1 MYTNVYG
8 PEVTMQRLI
17 MLATIFGAA
26 VLSPGC
32 SLLSHEAPTEDA
44 DKAAGLF
51 FQRLN
56 NNEYDKIYDDSAKR
70 FRANK
75 TRQVVTDSLKE
86 LTSNGKV
93 RDFERI
99 SMPIQG
105 EGKDRMVQ
113 PVYKT
118 LFESVAGDIYL
129 TFLDESGEW
138 KLFGFAFKPKKS

>member
-1 MYTNVYG
+1 ML
-8 PEVTMQRLI
+8 RLI
-17 MLATIFGAA
+17 MLVTIVGAA

-56 NNEYDKIYDDSAKR
+56 NNQYDKIYDDAAKR
-70 FRANK
+70 FRTNK
-75 TRQVVTDSLKE
+75 PRQVVTDSLKE
-86 LTSNGKV
+86 LTANGKV

-129 TFLDESGEW
+129 TFLDEGGEW

>member
-1 MYTNVYG
+1 MYRHFAV
-8 PEVTMQRLI
+8 VSFVLLV
-17 MLATIFGAA
+17 LAGA
-26 VLSPGC
+26 GC
-32 SLLSHEAPTEDA
+32 SLLSHEASTEDA

-56 NNEYDKIYDDSAKR
+56 NSEYDKIYDDAAKR
-70 FRANK
+70 FRTNK
-75 TRQVVTDSLKE
+75 PRQVVTDSLKE
-86 LTSNGKV
+86 LTANGKV

-118 LFESVAGDIYL
+118 LFESVSGDIYL
-129 TFLDESGEW
+129 TFLDEGGEW
-138 KLFGFAFKPKKS
+138 KLFGFAFKPKRS

>member
-1 MYTNVYG
+1 MYRHFAV
-8 PEVTMQRLI
+8 VSLVL
-17 MLATIFGAA
+17 LALAGA
-26 VLSPGC
+26 GC

-56 NNEYDKIYDDSAKR
+56 NNEYDKIYDDAAKR
-70 FRANK
+70 FRTNK
-75 TRQVVTDSLKE
+75 PRQVVTDSLKE
-86 LTSNGKV
+86 LTANGKV

-105 EGKDRMVQ
+105 EGKDRMVL

-118 LFESVAGDIYL
+118 LFESVSGDIYL
-129 TFLDESGEW
+129 TFLDEGGEW
-138 KLFGFAFKPKKS
+138 KLFGFAFKPKRS

>member
-1 MYTNVYG
+1 MYRHFAV
-8 PEVTMQRLI
+8 VSLVL
-17 MLATIFGAA
+17 LALAGA
-26 VLSPGC
+26 GC

-56 NNEYDKIYDDSAKR
+56 NNEYDKIYDDAAKR
-70 FRANK
+70 FRTNK
-75 TRQVVTDSLKE
+75 PRQVVTDSLKE
-86 LTSNGKV
+86 LTANGKV

-118 LFESVAGDIYL
+118 LFESVSGDIYL
-129 TFLDESGEW
+129 TFLDEGGEW
-138 KLFGFAFKPKKS
+138 KLFGFAFKPKRS

>member
-1 MYTNVYG
+1 MYRHFAV
-8 PEVTMQRLI
+8 VSLVL
-17 MLATIFGAA
+17 LALAGA
-26 VLSPGC
+26 GC

-56 NNEYDKIYDDSAKR
+56 NNEYDKIYDDAAKR
-70 FRANK
+70 FRTNK
-75 TRQVVTDSLKE
+75 PRQVVTDSLKE
-86 LTSNGKV
+86 LTAKGKV

-105 EGKDRMVQ
+105 EGKDRMVL

-118 LFESVAGDIYL
+118 LFESVSGDIYL
-129 TFLDESGEW
+129 TFLDEGGEW
-138 KLFGFAFKPKKS
+138 KLFGFAFKPKRS

>member
-1 MYTNVYG
+1 MYR
-8 PEVTMQRLI
+8 Q
-17 MLATIFGAA
+17 LAIVSLAFLALA
-26 VLSPGC
+26 FAGC

-86 LTSNGKV
+86 LTANGKV

-105 EGKDRMVQ
+105 DGKDRMVQ

-118 LFESVAGDIYL
+118 LFESVGGDIYL
-129 TFLDESGEW
+129 TFLDEGGEW
-138 KLFGFAFKPKKS
+138 KLFGFAFKPKRS

>member
-1 MYTNVYG
+1 MYRHFAV
-8 PEVTMQRLI
+8 VSFVI
-17 MLATIFGAA
+17 LALTGA
-26 VLSPGC
+26 GC

-56 NNEYDKIYDDSAKR
+56 NNEYDKIYDDAAKR
-70 FRANK
+70 FRTNK
-75 TRQVVTDSLKE
+75 PRQVVTDSLKE
-86 LTSNGKV
+86 LTANGKV

-105 EGKDRMVQ
+105 EGKDRMVL

-118 LFESVAGDIYL
+118 LFESVSGDIYL
-129 TFLDESGEW
+129 TFLDEGGEW
-138 KLFGFAFKPKKS
+138 KLFGFAFKPRKS

>member
-1 MYTNVYG
+1 MYRHFAV
-8 PEVTMQRLI
+8 VSLVL
-17 MLATIFGAA
+17 LALAGA
-26 VLSPGC
+26 GC

-56 NNEYDKIYDDSAKR
+56 NNEYDKIYDDAAKR
-70 FRANK
+70 FRTNK
-75 TRQVVTDSLKE
+75 PRQVVTDSLKE
-86 LTSNGKV
+86 LTAKGKV

-129 TFLDESGEW
+129 TFLDEGGEW

>member
-1 MYTNVYG
+1 MYRHFAV
-8 PEVTMQRLI
+8 VSLVL
-17 MLATIFGAA
+17 LALAGA
-26 VLSPGC
+26 GC

-56 NNEYDKIYDDSAKR
+56 NNEYDKIYDDAAKR
-70 FRANK
+70 FRTNK
-75 TRQVVTDSLKE
+75 PRQVVTDSLKE
-86 LTSNGKV
+86 LTAKGKV

-105 EGKDRMVQ
+105 EGNDRMVQ

-129 TFLDESGEW
+129 TFLDEGGEW